1 MSQFGKLVAPGIIRF
16 ERLLPGAI
24 DDVWAYLTESE
35 KRGRWL
41 AKGEMDLQVGGRVD
55 LHFFHAQLSP
65 VKEKTPE
72 KYGSYESGVHIYG
85 YITRCSPPTLLS
97 FTWDEASGEKSE
109 VTFELAKK
117 SSEVLLTVTHRYQGH
132 SRIAM
137 IGFASGWHAHLYF
150 LESCLKKQVP
160 GGFWEVHTR
169 LEKVYEKRL

>member
-41 AKGEMDLQVGGRVD
+41 ARGEMDLQVGGRVD

-72 KYGSYESGVHIYG
+72 KYGSYESGVRIYG
-85 YITRCSPPTLLS
+85 YITRCSPPHP
-97 FTWDEASGEKSE
+97 A
-109 VTFELAKK
+109 EL
-117 SSEVLLTVTHRYQGH
+117 
-132 SRIAM
+132 
-137 IGFASGWHAHLYF
+137 HL
-150 LESCLKKQVP
+150 
-160 GGFWEVHTR
+160 G
-169 LEKVYEKRL
+169 